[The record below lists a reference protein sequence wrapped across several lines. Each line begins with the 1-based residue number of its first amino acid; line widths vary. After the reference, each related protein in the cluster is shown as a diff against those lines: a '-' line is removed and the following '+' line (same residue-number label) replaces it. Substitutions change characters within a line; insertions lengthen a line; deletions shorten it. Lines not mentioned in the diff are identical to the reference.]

1 MPSLKLPRMAG
12 LSPTGKRAVMS
23 KTVHALDKKQLYR
36 LGLEM
41 RKDGRLHDFS
51 DPVLDEVFTGSI
63 DRFSD
68 IAFKLRECPRV
79 LDIGSGHGMLI
90 SFLSELG
97 HECHAI
103 DFVDQS
109 ERHPAVYKRRSI
121 DYQVSNAEVDPLP
134 YPSDFFDAVTCCQVL
149 EHFTHSHLP
158 LVREIRRVLKPGG
171 VAEIDV
177 PNAAS
182 YRNRSR
188 MLRGKHITNDY
199 KSHYLHAEPV
209 LYKGMSFFPVRH
221 NREFTAAELRLL
233 LEEAGFQ
240 QIEVSFLRGR
250 RHRQGFRGALA
261 LGSILRDAVPSLRK
275 FLIAFARK

>member
-1 MPSLKLPRMAG
+1 
-12 LSPTGKRAVMS
+12 
-23 KTVHALDKKQLYR
+23 
-36 LGLEM
+36 
-41 RKDGRLHDFS
+41 
-51 DPVLDEVFTGSI
+51 
-63 DRFSD
+63 
-68 IAFKLRECPRV
+68 
-79 LDIGSGHGMLI
+79 
-90 SFLSELG
+90 
-97 HECHAI
+97 
-103 DFVDQS
+103 
-109 ERHPAVYKRRSI
+109 
-121 DYQVSNAEVDPLP
+121 
-134 YPSDFFDAVTCCQVL
+134 VL

-171 VAEIDV
+171 IAEIDV

-188 MLRGKHITNDY
+188 LLRGKHITNDY
-199 KSHYLHAEPV
+199 KSHYLYAEPV